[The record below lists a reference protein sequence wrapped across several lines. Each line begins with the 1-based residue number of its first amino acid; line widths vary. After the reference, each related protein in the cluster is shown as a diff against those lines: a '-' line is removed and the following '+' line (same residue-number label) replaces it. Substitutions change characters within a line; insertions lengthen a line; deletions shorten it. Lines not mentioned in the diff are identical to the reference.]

1 MNQNSRLTP
10 HLALPS
16 EAALSH
22 LSELNGLRLSPHFK
36 LGELCKTKHVTADG
50 NIPSR
55 AVIENLIR
63 VCGWL
68 EELRVVAGVRPQ
80 SKVFAGVRPQSKV
93 GCAVDAGGA
102 GSAVVAGVRPQSK
115 VFAGVRPQSNV
126 GCAVDAGV
134 RPQSKVA
141 GDCTLAP
148 DPWAAPELGGAPYSR
163 NENTGEAIVINSG
176 YRSPE
181 VNRLAGGV
189 PSSNHVTGC
198 AVDIRCAGK
207 EQMIRYAAIL
217 LDIADETK
225 RDFDEL
231 LLEQH
236 GSVCWLHFAVRPK
249 DNRRKIAF
257 LKV

>member
-10 HLALPS
+10 H
-16 EAALSH
+16 
-22 LSELNGLRLSPHFK
+22 FT
-36 LGELCKTKHVTADG
+36 LGELCKTKYVTADG

-80 SKVFAGVRPQSKV
+80 SKV
-93 GCAVDAGGA
+93 
-102 GSAVVAGVRPQSK
+102 
-115 VFAGVRPQSNV
+115 
-126 GCAVDAGV
+126 
-134 RPQSKVA
+134 A

-148 DPWAAPELGGAPYSR
+148 DPRPAGSTLAPELGGAPYSR
-163 NENTGEAIVINSG
+163 NENTGEGIVINSG